1 MRMKIKVK
9 ATKIAI
15 PGSNLMGLASISFGK
30 DIFIR
35 SIELMKGKDDK
46 IFVSFPSVKI
56 GNTYKEVCN
65 PINKEFRKKLTD
77 AIMESYHSG
86 ENVEFED
93 GKSGELVMVAY
104 PTISNG
110 KKVGEA
116 KMYINDNFVISD
128 ISIYKV
134 NSGKLYPVL
143 PSYKKREFKPS
154 GDPMYESFCTIRK
167 GIEEVV
173 KKAIVNEYLA
183 TLKDE
188 KEGRISI
195 KGKINENKEKVPQ
208 EVGKPA
214 CRDEL
219 VK

>member
-30 DIFIR
+30 DIFVR

-77 AIMESYHSG
+77 AIMESYHSAQ
-86 ENVEFED
+86 NVEFED
-93 GKSGELVMVAY
+93 GKDGELVMVAY

-134 NSGKLYPVL
+134 NSGKLYPV
-143 PSYKKREFKPS
+143 
-154 GDPMYESFCTIRK
+154 
-167 GIEEVV
+167 
-173 KKAIVNEYLA
+173 
-183 TLKDE
+183 
-188 KEGRISI
+188 
-195 KGKINENKEKVPQ
+195 
-208 EVGKPA
+208 
-214 CRDEL
+214 
-219 VK
+219 